1 MWDGVFDTYG
11 DDSKKIEN
19 AFLII
24 CAELDEISEEQVQQ
38 EIKAAYVPGILL
50 SSLVLEASDGRCATP
65 MVLRGAR
72 TELGLSV
79 AQMAALLETDA
90 QTIRRMEQ
98 TPLASTFRKPA
109 SRMVRLVRAYL
120 GGYRPKNWPDVKSQL
135 KPISNLRKGVKV

>member
-11 DDSKKIEN
+11 DDSEKMEN
-19 AFLII
+19 ALLLI
-24 CAELDEISEEQVQQ
+24 CAELDELSEKQVQK
-38 EIKAAYVPGILL
+38 EVKAAYVPGIFL

-79 AQMAALLETDA
+79 MQMAALLETDA

-98 TPLASTFRKPA
+98 TPLAKTFRKPA
-109 SRMVRLVRAYL
+109 SRMVRLLRAYL
-120 GGYRPKNWPDVKSQL
+120 CGYRPKDWPE
-135 KPISNLRKGVKV
+135 N

>member
-11 DDSKKIEN
+11 GDSEKMEK
-19 AFLII
+19 ALLII
-24 CAELDEISEEQVQQ
+24 CAELDELSEGQVQK
-38 EIKAAYVPGILL
+38 EIKAAYAPGILL
-50 SSLVLEASDGRCATP
+50 SALVLEASDGRCATP

-98 TPLASTFRKPA
+98 TPLANTFRKPA
-109 SRMVRLVRAYL
+109 SRMIRLLRAYL
-120 GGYRPKNWPDVKSQL
+120 HGYRPKDWP
-135 KPISNLRKGVKV
+135 RK

>member
-11 DDSKKIEN
+11 DDSEKMES
-19 AFLII
+19 ALLII
-24 CAELDEISEEQVQQ
+24 CAELDDLSEEHVQQ

-50 SSLVLEASDGRCATP
+50 STLVLEASDGRCATP

-79 AQMAALLETDA
+79 MQMAALLETDA

-98 TPLASTFRKPA
+98 TPLAKTFRKPA
-109 SRMVRLVRAYL
+109 SRMVRLLRAYL
-120 GGYRPKNWPDVKSQL
+120 CGYRPKDWPES
-135 KPISNLRKGVKV
+135 